1 MLYMS
6 ELKLGYMTNAELAEW
21 FGIKPNSFRNTK
33 TQKLEELKNFAEF
46 EVEKTKVRITKIYR
60 PVYVKKKSADYS
72 IVKEEFTQVYNDS
85 KIDTASNVSKK
96 IYNKRKSDLTI
107 KESTTYE
114 YTRVARNELYGKP
127 FIGCGEKGV
136 CRYIWA
142 KQIGDGQYERFNDAE
157 QNIYKM
163 LLVKYFKGADEKTIF
178 VQDMIKRGEI
188 TEEEA
193 WKVYSNMMSLDSSF
207 MSFKAEMEE
216 TIGYPIVRVTEIE
229 DQINW

>member
-1 MLYMS
+1 M
-6 ELKLGYMTNAELAEW
+6 ELKQGYMTNAELAEW
-21 FGIKPNSFRNTK
+21 FGIQVNSFRARK
-33 TQKLEELKNFAEF
+33 EKKLEELKNFADF
-46 EVEKTKVRITKIYR
+46 KVVDSKKVYIIKVYK
-60 PVYVKKKSADYS
+60 PVYVKKKSNDYT

-142 KQIGDGQYERFNDAE
+142 KQIGEGQYERFNDTE
-157 QNIYKM
+157 QAIYKR
-163 LLVKYFKGADEKTIF
+163 LLVKYFKGADEKAIF
-178 VQDMIKRGEI
+178 VKDMIKRGEI
-188 TEEEA
+188 TKEEA
-193 WKVYSNMMSLDSSF
+193 WQVYEEMTNLDSSF

-216 TIGYPIVRVTEIE
+216 TIGYPIVRATEIE

>member
-1 MLYMS
+1 MS

-33 TQKLEELKNFAEF
+33 TQKLEELKRFAEF
-46 EVEKTKVRITKIYR
+46 EVEKTKVRITKIYKS
-60 PVYVKKKSADYS
+60 VYVKKKSADYS
-72 IVKEEFTQVYNDS
+72 IVKEEFTQVYNKS

-96 IYNKRKSDLTI
+96 IYNKRKNDLTI

-114 YTRVARNELYGKP
+114 YTRAARNELYGKP
-127 FIGCGEKGV
+127 FVGCGERGV

-142 KQIGDGQYERFNDAE
+142 KQIGDGQYERFNETE
-157 QNIYKM
+157 QAIYKR

-178 VQDMIKRGEI
+178 VRDMIKRGEI

-193 WKVYSNMMSLDSSF
+193 WGVYEDMMNLEQGF
-207 MSFKAEMEE
+207 MNFKIEMEE
-216 TIGYPIVRVTEIE
+216 AIGYPIVRVTEIE
-229 DQINW
+229 NQINWW

>member
-1 MLYMS
+1 M
-6 ELKLGYMTNAELAEW
+6 ELKQGYMTNAELAEW
-21 FGIKPNSFRNTK
+21 FGIQLSSFRTRK
-33 TQKLEELKNFAEF
+33 EKKLEELKKFANFR
-46 EVEKTKVRITKIYR
+46 VIDSKKIYIIDVYKS
-60 PVYVKKKSADYS
+60 VYVKKKSSDYT

-96 IYNKRKSDLTI
+96 IYNKRKEDLSI

-114 YTRVARNELYGKP
+114 YTRAARNELYGKP

-142 KQIGDGQYERFNDAE
+142 KQIGDGQYERFNETE
-157 QNIYKM
+157 QAIYKR
-163 LLVKYFKGADEKTIF
+163 LLVKYFKGVDEKAIF
-178 VQDMIKRGEI
+178 VKDMIKRGEI
-188 TEEEA
+188 TKEEA
-193 WKVYSNMMSLDSSF
+193 WKVYEDMTNLDSSF

-216 TIGYPIVRVTEIE
+216 TIGYPIVRATEIE

>member
-1 MLYMS
+1 
-6 ELKLGYMTNAELAEW
+6 MTNAELAEW

-33 TQKLEELKNFAEF
+33 TQKLEELKRFAEF
-46 EVEKTKVRITKIYR
+46 EVEKTKVRITKIYKS
-60 PVYVKKKSADYS
+60 VYVKKKSADYS
-72 IVKEEFTQVYNDS
+72 IVKEEFTQVYNKS

-96 IYNKRKSDLTI
+96 IYNKRKNDLTI

-114 YTRVARNELYGKP
+114 YTRAARNELYGKP
-127 FIGCGEKGV
+127 FVGCGERGV

-142 KQIGDGQYERFNDAE
+142 KQIGEGQYERFNDTE
-157 QNIYKM
+157 QAIYKR

-178 VQDMIKRGEI
+178 VRDMIKRGEI

-193 WKVYSNMMSLDSSF
+193 WGVYEDMMNLEQGF
-207 MSFKAEMEE
+207 MNFKIEMEE

-229 DQINW
+229 NQINWW

>member
-1 MLYMS
+1 MS

-33 TQKLEELKNFAEF
+33 TQKLEELKRFAEF
-46 EVEKTKVRITKIYR
+46 EVEKTKVRITKIYKS
-60 PVYVKKKSADYS
+60 VYVKKKSADYS
-72 IVKEEFTQVYNDS
+72 IVKEEFTQVYNKS

-96 IYNKRKSDLTI
+96 IYNKRKNDLTI

-114 YTRVARNELYGKP
+114 YTRAARNELYGKP
-127 FIGCGEKGV
+127 FVGCGEKGV

-142 KQIGDGQYERFNDAE
+142 KQISEGQYERFNDTE
-157 QNIYKM
+157 QAIYKR

-178 VQDMIKRGEI
+178 VRDMIKRGEI

-193 WKVYSNMMSLDSSF
+193 WGVYEDMMNLEQGF
-207 MSFKAEMEE
+207 MNFKIEMEE
-216 TIGYPIVRVTEIE
+216 AIGYPIVRVTEIE
-229 DQINW
+229 NQINWW

>member
-1 MLYMS
+1 
-6 ELKLGYMTNAELAEW
+6 MTNAELAEW

-33 TQKLEELKNFAEF
+33 TQKLEELKRFAEF
-46 EVEKTKVRITKIYR
+46 EVEKTKVRITKIYKS
-60 PVYVKKKSADYS
+60 VYVKKKSADYS
-72 IVKEEFTQVYNDS
+72 IVKEEFTQVYNKS

-96 IYNKRKSDLTI
+96 IYNKRKDDLTI

-114 YTRVARNELYGKP
+114 YTKAARNELYGKP
-127 FIGCGEKGV
+127 FVGGGENGV

-142 KQIGDGQYERFNDAE
+142 KQIGEGQYERFNDTE
-157 QNIYKM
+157 QAIYKR

-178 VQDMIKRGEI
+178 VRDMIKRGEI

-193 WKVYSNMMSLDSSF
+193 WGVYEDMMNLEQGF
-207 MSFKAEMEE
+207 MNFKIEMEE

-229 DQINW
+229 NQINW

>member
-1 MLYMS
+1 M
-6 ELKLGYMTNAELAEW
+6 ELKQGYMTNAELAEW
-21 FGIKPNSFRNTK
+21 FGIQVNSFRARK
-33 TQKLEELKNFAEF
+33 EKKLEELKNFADF
-46 EVEKTKVRITKIYR
+46 KVVDSKKVYIIKVYK
-60 PVYVKKKSADYS
+60 PVYVKKKSNDYT

-114 YTRVARNELYGKP
+114 YTRAARNELYGKP
-127 FIGCGEKGV
+127 FVGCGEKGV

-142 KQIGDGQYERFNDAE
+142 KQIGEGQYERFNDTE
-157 QNIYKM
+157 QAIYKR

-178 VQDMIKRGEI
+178 VRDMIKRGEI

-193 WKVYSNMMSLDSSF
+193 WGVYEDMMNLEQGF
-207 MSFKAEMEE
+207 MNFKIEMEE
-216 TIGYPIVRVTEIE
+216 AIGYPIVRVTEIE
-229 DQINW
+229 DQINWW

>member
-1 MLYMS
+1 MS

-33 TQKLEELKNFAEF
+33 TQKLEELKRFAEF
-46 EVEKTKVRITKIYR
+46 EVEKTKVRITKIYKS
-60 PVYVKKKSADYS
+60 VYVKKKSADYS
-72 IVKEEFTQVYNDS
+72 IVKEEFTQVYNKS

-96 IYNKRKSDLTI
+96 IYRKRKDDLTI

-114 YTRVARNELYGKP
+114 YTKAARNELYGKP
-127 FIGCGEKGV
+127 FVGCGEKGV

-142 KQIGDGQYERFNDAE
+142 KQIGEGQYERFNDTE
-157 QNIYKM
+157 QAIYKR

-178 VQDMIKRGEI
+178 VRDMIKRGEI

-193 WKVYSNMMSLDSSF
+193 WQVFDDMMNLEQGF
-207 MSFKAEMEE
+207 MNFKIEMEE
-216 TIGYPIVRVTEIE
+216 AVGYPIVRVTEIE
-229 DQINW
+229 DQINWW

>member
-1 MLYMS
+1 M
-6 ELKLGYMTNAELAEW
+6 ELKQGYMTNAELAEW
-21 FGIKPNSFRNTK
+21 FGIQLSSFRTRK
-33 TQKLEELKNFAEF
+33 EKKLEELKKFANFR
-46 EVEKTKVRITKIYR
+46 VIDSKKIYIIDVYKS
-60 PVYVKKKSADYS
+60 VYVKKKSSDYT

-96 IYNKRKSDLTI
+96 IYNKRKEDLSI

-114 YTRVARNELYGKP
+114 YTRAARNELYGKP

-142 KQIGDGQYERFNDAE
+142 KQIGDGQYERFNETE
-157 QNIYKM
+157 QAIYKR
-163 LLVKYFKGADEKTIF
+163 LLVKYFKGVDEKAIF
-178 VQDMIKRGEI
+178 VKEMIKRGEI
-188 TEEEA
+188 TKEEA
-193 WKVYSNMMSLDSSF
+193 WKVYEEITNLDSSF

-216 TIGYPIVRVTEIE
+216 TIGYPIVRATEIE